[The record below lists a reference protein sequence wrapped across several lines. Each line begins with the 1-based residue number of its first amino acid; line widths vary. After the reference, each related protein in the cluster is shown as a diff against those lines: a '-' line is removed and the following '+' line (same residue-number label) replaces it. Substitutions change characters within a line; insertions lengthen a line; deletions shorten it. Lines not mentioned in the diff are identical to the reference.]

1 MTDDTVFDPKGLI
14 REAFAI
20 EGIGAPECRSIF
32 LDWALGVP
40 EGRDTQDEVRALL
53 AHYRP
58 LGTADHPMVQTLAAA
73 LDNAE
78 PARRRGGRRGRIPP
92 DG

>member
-1 MTDDTVFDPKGLI
+1 MTEVTLFDPKGLI

-40 EGRDTQDEVRALL
+40 PSKDAQDEVRKLL
-53 AHYRP
+53 GHYLP
-58 LGTADHPMVQTLAAA
+58 QQPAEHPMIATLQAA
-73 LDNAE
+73 LKEAK
-78 PARRRGGRRGRIPP
+78 PPRRRGGRQGRLAQ
-92 DG
+92 

>member
-1 MTDDTVFDPKGLI
+1 MTEPKVFDPKGLM

-40 EGRDTQDEVRALL
+40 ADRDAREEAARLID
-53 AHYRP
+53 HYAP
-58 LGTADHPMVQTLAAA
+58 SVPDDHPMLTTLRAA
-73 LDNAE
+73 LSDSG
-78 PARRRGGRRGRIPP
+78 PARRRGGRQGRL
-92 DG
+92 GA